1 MVRCGVAVA
10 GAAGNLPQGPNVV
23 APKARL
29 DICKLVRQRFYG
41 RSNGVNTCGGGSMV
55 LRTTGYCCICEA
67 EATFEADGA
76 WLRDCYVCLRCGTI
90 PRVRALVHI
99 LNMVAPEWR
108 NSKMH
113 ESSPGSHYFSERCKR
128 YSYSFFYE
136 DVPPGGSK
144 FGNPCENLEALTF
157 ADQTFEIFVTQD
169 VLEHVFHPDRALAEI
184 SRVLQAGGI
193 HIFTAPKH
201 KTLIESRRRASINA
215 GGIAHH
221 LPPEFHGNP
230 ISAEG
235 SLVTWDYGADFDD
248 RLREWSGYATSNYII
263 RDRALGIDGEFLD
276 VFVTRKD
283 ERNRVRE

>member
-1 MVRCGVAVA
+1 MRAGQCPGWCGAVSRSPGRPETWRRRRTWSLQRRGWTFA
-10 GAAGNLPQGPNVV
+10 SLSG
-23 APKARL
+23 K
-29 DICKLVRQRFYG
+29 RFYG

-76 WLRDCYVCLRCGTI
+76 WLRDRYVCLRCGTI

-113 ESSPGSHYFSERCKR
+113 ESSPGSRYFSERCKR
-128 YSYSFFYE
+128 FSYSFFYE

-157 ADQTFEIFVTQD
+157 ADQTFDIFVTQD

-184 SRVLQAGGI
+184 SRVL
-193 HIFTAPKH
+193 K
-201 KTLIESRRRASINA
+201 
-215 GGIAHH
+215 
-221 LPPEFHGNP
+221 
-230 ISAEG
+230 
-235 SLVTWDYGADFDD
+235 
-248 RLREWSGYATSNYII
+248 
-263 RDRALGIDGEFLD
+263 
-276 VFVTRKD
+276 
-283 ERNRVRE
+283 